1 MTRFLTNATFFND
14 VTVRV
19 RIRGRARIIVLV
31 KVRVMVGAG
40 DGFKVLRNVA
50 LRKVICEKS

>member
-1 MTRFLTNATFFND
+1 MTRFFTNATFFND
-14 VTVRV
+14 VIVRV
-19 RIRGRARIIVLV
+19 RVRIIVLV